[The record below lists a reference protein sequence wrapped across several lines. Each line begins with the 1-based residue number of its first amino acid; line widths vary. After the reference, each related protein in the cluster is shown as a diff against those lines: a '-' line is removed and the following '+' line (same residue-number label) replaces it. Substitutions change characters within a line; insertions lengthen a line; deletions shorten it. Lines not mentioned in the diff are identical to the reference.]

1 MRAAHVAVADS
12 FMISAVGYRAP
23 TWRGAE
29 GLSHGPSVPSGRASG
44 LQLPT
49 PVSCKAGPGCAPCEG
64 RAPCHPV
71 PPARMRPTTQ
81 TPAAGLPEQQL
92 LSPLEQGAGPFKEA
106 QERAELAWSPIHLWG
121 VGAKGDRMGAGKRS
135 AALGPGGAKST
146 WEN

>member
-1 MRAAHVAVADS
+1 
-12 FMISAVGYRAP
+12 
-23 TWRGAE
+23 
-29 GLSHGPSVPSGRASG
+29 
-44 LQLPT
+44 
-49 PVSCKAGPGCAPCEG
+49 
-64 RAPCHPV
+64 
-71 PPARMRPTTQ
+71 MRPTIQ

-135 AALGPGGAKST
+135 AALGPGGAKSA